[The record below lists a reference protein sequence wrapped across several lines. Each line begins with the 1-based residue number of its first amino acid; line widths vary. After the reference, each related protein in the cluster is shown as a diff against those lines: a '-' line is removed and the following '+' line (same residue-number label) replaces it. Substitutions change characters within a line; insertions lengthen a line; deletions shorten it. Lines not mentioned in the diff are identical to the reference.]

1 MVLAAATAVALAA
14 AHAPAHARLMSCV
27 KTTDPTARAAVFE
40 GSMRAWRHSKRL
52 ELRFR
57 LQSRTPQDPV
67 WRTVRA
73 PGFGRWQSSD
83 PGVRRFVYD
92 KRVEGLAAPASYR
105 VVVRFRWRNPK
116 GRIVGHAQRTS
127 GACREP
133 DPRPNLVVRKLLV
146 YRLGPARARYVA
158 VVANTGRTAAD
169 AFAVRF
175 DRAAVQLGE
184 AFGAPL
190 APGHTARVHVDA
202 AACRPGDALDAVVDP
217 DGLIDEHN
225 EADNRRQI
233 ACVYTP
239 AGSKAHLH

>member
-1 MVLAAATAVALAA
+1 MVLAAAAAVAFA
-14 AHAPAHARLMSCV
+14 AHAAPAHARLMGCAKS
-27 KTTDPTARAAVFE
+27 TDPGARVAVFE
-40 GSMRAWRHSKRL
+40 GSMRAWRHSERL
-52 ELRFR
+52 QLRFR

-73 PGFGRWQSSD
+73 PGFGRWQSSEA
-83 PGVRRFVYD
+83 GVRRFVYD

-105 VVVRFRWRNPK
+105 VVVRFRWRNAH
-116 GRIVGHAQRTS
+116 GRIVGHAQRISRT
-127 GACREP
+127 CHEP

-175 DRAAVQLGE
+175 DRAALELGE

-190 APGHTARVHVDA
+190 APGHTVRVHLDA
-202 AACRPGDALDAVVDP
+202 AACRPGDMLDAVVDP
-217 DGLIDEHN
+217 DGLIDEHS

-233 ACVYTP
+233 SCVYTP

>member
-1 MVLAAATAVALAA
+1 MVLAAAAVALAA
-14 AHAPAHARLMSCV
+14 AHAPAHARLTSCV
-27 KTTDPTARAAVFE
+27 KTTDPSARVAVFE
-40 GSMRAWRHSKRL
+40 GSMHAWRHSVRL
-52 ELRFR
+52 QLRFR
-57 LQSRTPQDPV
+57 LQSRTPQDAA

-73 PGFGRWQSSD
+73 PGFGRWQSSER
-83 PGVRRFVYD
+83 GVRRFVYD

-105 VVVRFRWRNPK
+105 VVVRFRWRDAH
-116 GRIVGHAQRTS
+116 GRIVGRAQRISRT
-127 GACREP
+127 CHEP

-175 DRAAVQLGE
+175 DRAAVSLGQ

-190 APGHTARVHVDA
+190 APGQTVRVHLDA
-202 AACRPGDALDAVVDP
+202 AACRAGDVLDAVVDP

-225 EADNRRQI
+225 EADNRRQLS
-233 ACVYTP
+233 CVYTP
-239 AGSKAHLH
+239 AGSKARLE

>member
-1 MVLAAATAVALAA
+1 MILAAAAAIALAA
-14 AHAPAHARLMSCV
+14 AHAPAHARLMSCA
-27 KTTDPTARAAVFE
+27 KSTDPGARVAVFE
-40 GSMRAWRHSKRL
+40 GAMGTWRHSERL
-52 ELRFR
+52 QLRFR

-92 KRVEGLAAPASYR
+92 KRVENLAAPASYR
-105 VVVRFRWRNPK
+105 VVVRFRWRNAH

-127 GACREP
+127 GTCHEP

-146 YRLGPARARYVA
+146 YRAPQGRARYVA

-175 DRAAVQLGE
+175 DRGAVALGE

-190 APGHTARVHVDA
+190 APGRTVRVHLDA
-202 AACRPGDALDAVVDP
+202 AACRPGEPLDAVVDP

-225 EADNRRQI
+225 ETDNRRQI
-233 ACVYTP
+233 ACAFT
-239 AGSKAHLH
+239 ATGSKAHLH